1 MPCPWRTSDLV
12 LLLSLTI
19 FVAALNSSC
28 TNGKE
33 TTLNN
38 SVPPT
43 EVDIPLFVLMNSKAV
58 LCCPPVSRTYMIG
71 ATWEI
76 ILRDKPACIKAYKA
90 DSNETKDVNCTDR
103 RITWVSRPDQN
114 LSLRIDP
121 VSITHDGDYKCEIAA
136 SEGNFQCGYHLQVL
150 VPPEVTLVSSKNR
163 TATCKAAGA
172 KPAAQISWTPEGH
185 CITEQEHL
193 DNGTVTVQSTCLWS
207 DSNVSAVTCSVS
219 HLAGNKT
226 LSEELNPE
234 YCPLTKGEHPSLT
247 IALNGSRMDGK
258 EKILNNSVPPAEVDI
273 PLFVLMNSKAVLC
286 CPPVS
291 RTYMIGATWEIILRD
306 KPACIKAY
314 KADSNETKD
323 VNCTDRRITWVSRPD
338 QNLSLRID
346 PVSIT
351 HDGDYRCEVA
361 AFEGNFQCGYRLQ
374 VLVPPEVTLVPSK
387 NRTATCK
394 AAGGKPAAQISW
406 TPEGHCVTKQ
416 ELLDNGTVTVR
427 STCHW
432 SDSNVSAVTCS
443 VSHLA
448 GNKTLSEEVGPGKRI
463 CLLEE

>member
-19 FVAALNSSC
+19 FVAEVEGAVQQSNSLMSQTRKDNSTLALNSSC

-226 LSEELNPE
+226 LSEELNPGANASE
-234 YCPLTKGEHPSLT
+234 LLG
-247 IALNGSRMDGK
+247 
-258 EKILNNSVPPAEVDI
+258 I
-273 PLFVLMNSKAVLC
+273 P
-286 CPPVS
+286 
-291 RTYMIGATWEIILRD
+291 YIIL
-306 KPACIKAY
+306 
-314 KADSNETKD
+314 
-323 VNCTDRRITWVSRPD
+323 CTIVILIIMGFMICFLKTS
-338 QNLSLRID
+338 
-346 PVSIT
+346 
-351 HDGDYRCEVA
+351 GC
-361 AFEGNFQCGYRLQ
+361 RLCK
-374 VLVPPEVTLVPSK
+374 LKKTEVTSVVEEDEMQPYASYTERNNPLYDTTNKVKMSQ
-387 NRTATCK
+387 
-394 AAGGKPAAQISW
+394 GLQ
-406 TPEGHCVTKQ
+406 
-416 ELLDNGTVTVR
+416 
-427 STCHW
+427 
-432 SDSNVSAVTCS
+432 SAVDG
-443 VSHLA
+443 VSLW
-448 GNKTLSEEVGPGKRI
+448 T
-463 CLLEE
+463 

>member
-1 MPCPWRTSDLV
+1 
-12 LLLSLTI
+12 
-19 FVAALNSSC
+19 
-28 TNGKE
+28 
-33 TTLNN
+33 
-38 SVPPT
+38 
-43 EVDIPLFVLMNSKAV
+43 
-58 LCCPPVSRTYMIG
+58 
-71 ATWEI
+71 
-76 ILRDKPACIKAYKA
+76 
-90 DSNETKDVNCTDR
+90 
-103 RITWVSRPDQN
+103 
-114 LSLRIDP
+114 
-121 VSITHDGDYKCEIAA
+121 
-136 SEGNFQCGYHLQVL
+136 
-150 VPPEVTLVSSKNR
+150 
-163 TATCKAAGA
+163 
-172 KPAAQISWTPEGH
+172 
-185 CITEQEHL
+185 
-193 DNGTVTVQSTCLWS
+193 
-207 DSNVSAVTCSVS
+207 
-219 HLAGNKT
+219 
-226 LSEELNPE
+226 
-234 YCPLTKGEHPSLT
+234 
-247 IALNGSRMDGK
+247 MDGK
-258 EKILNNSVPPAEVDI
+258 EKILNNSVPPAEAFYNNSSLTTHSEYPKQKMLSAEVDI

-448 GNKTLSEEVGPGKRI
+448 GNKTLSEEVGPALASPDCEHKEVSGHQMVT
-463 CLLEE
+463 LQLPGVDTGATEPGEEVAILHGGGVAGLAAGTLTPYVAAEPWNGQHFCRPE